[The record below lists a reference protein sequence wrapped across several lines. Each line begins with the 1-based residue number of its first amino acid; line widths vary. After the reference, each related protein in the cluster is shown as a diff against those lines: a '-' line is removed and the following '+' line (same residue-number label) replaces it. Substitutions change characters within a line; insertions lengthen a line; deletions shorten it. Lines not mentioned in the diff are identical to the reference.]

1 MPRATRVPASRRRRK
16 KWLKQAK
23 GFFGGRRKL
32 YQTARETVQRGMAFS
47 TRDRKKKR
55 RNMRSLW
62 IVRLNAACRLHG
74 VTYSR
79 LIAGL
84 KKISITL
91 NRRSLAELAVRE
103 PDSFKRVMD
112 AVKGAK

>member
-1 MPRATRVPASRRRRK
+1 
-16 KWLKQAK
+16 
-23 GFFGGRRKL
+23 
-32 YQTARETVQRGMAFS
+32 MAFS